1 MSSLKDALLK
11 AGLKSTT
18 PAAPAKKEN
27 EREKIKKKAMTE
39 EISHQVQRDFC
50 ENCQNIYPD
59 VEFYKH
65 RNPTT
70 DAEWI
75 CLKCADQLH
84 ILDKFRMTAQSNSSI
99 KGLFRREY
107 GETAKIEVK
116 RNADPA
122 KNDKFEKTKREVN
135 GNR

>member
-1 MSSLKDALLK
+1 MASLKDALLK
-11 AGLKSTT
+11 VGLKGTE
-18 PAAPAKKEN
+18 PVKKVN
-27 EREKIKKKAMTE
+27 EREKIKKKEMTE
-39 EISHQVQRDFC
+39 EISHQVQRDYC

-75 CLKCADQLH
+75 CLKCADQLQ
-84 ILDKFRMTAQSNSSI
+84 LQDKFRMTAQSNSSI

-107 GETAKIEVK
+107 GETIKIAVSRDANPE
-116 RNADPA
+116 
-122 KNDKFEKTKREVN
+122 KNEKFNKTKREVN

>member
-1 MSSLKDALLK
+1 MASLKDALLK
-11 AGLKSTT
+11 VGLKGTE
-18 PAAPAKKEN
+18 PVNVKKAN
-27 EREKIKKKAMTE
+27 EREKIKKKEMTE

-75 CLKCADQLH
+75 CLKCADQLQ
-84 ILDKFRMTAQSNSSI
+84 LQDRFRMTAQSNSSI
-99 KGLFRREY
+99 KGVFRREY
-107 GETAKIEVK
+107 GETIKIAVA
-116 RNADPA
+116 RDANPT
-122 KNDKFEKTKREVN
+122 KNENFNKTKREVN